1 MRLPP
6 VQLSLFDHV
15 AEAYGQ
21 SALSGMDND
30 ALYRAVMNAAHLPDD
45 VLEQKVPVGRSGQ
58 PHSLLARRIRWYQQ
72 DLKRLGLIERI
83 EGRRGLW
90 RLTCEGEKKLRRAAP
105 EVAMLAFSTDLGVA
119 IWASSDRVFSQV
131 RLDVPIVLAI
141 TSPPYPLRKPRAY
154 GNPRAGEYV
163 DFICRI
169 MEPIVANMAPGASL
183 VLNVSNDIFEAG
195 SPARSTYIE
204 RMIIVLEDRMGL
216 KLMDRLPWINLSK
229 APGPIAWASKKR
241 YQLNVGWE
249 PVIWMTNDPS
259 RVRANNQRVLQP
271 HSDRQLK
278 LINAGGEKRSAS
290 YADGAYTIKP
300 GSFGNPTD
308 GRIPRNVLQYGHN
321 CADHREYRRDAQRLG
336 LPKHGAPFPKEMIKF
351 LIEYLTDPG
360 DLIVDNMGGKL
371 TTAKAS
377 EELGRPWLVTEWM
390 WDYVRGAAERFRSA
404 VGFEMNRA
412 FLDAGASEFG
422 GETQA
427 IEGVGG

>member
-1 MRLPP
+1 M
-6 VQLSLFDHV
+6 QLSLFDHV

-249 PVIWMTNDPS
+249 PQGIRSETLDEYPKT
-259 RVRANNQRVLQP
+259 AVL
-271 HSDRQLK
+271 LK
-278 LINAGGEKRSAS
+278 LSSI
-290 YADGAYTIKP
+290 
-300 GSFGNPTD
+300 
-308 GRIPRNVLQYGHN
+308 
-321 CADHREYRRDAQRLG
+321 
-336 LPKHGAPFPKEMIKF
+336 
-351 LIEYLTDPG
+351 
-360 DLIVDNMGGKL
+360 
-371 TTAKAS
+371 
-377 EELGRPWLVTEWM
+377 
-390 WDYVRGAAERFRSA
+390 
-404 VGFEMNRA
+404 
-412 FLDAGASEFG
+412 
-422 GETQA
+422 
-427 IEGVGG
+427 